1 MEKSISIVKLYS
13 LIILMVVMISCQE
26 KNEVIIFEPSSVS
39 FDPALDTFTGSPGD
53 ILNMNVIVDGESSF
67 VNLKKIK
74 FVGGEIEEE
83 TFILETT
90 DEQYPVPNNYAFSY
104 ELKEDEIGKEVT
116 FSFRIESEISDP
128 QRGRMTTMGMKDLKI
143 TTVAP

>member
-1 MEKSISIVKLYS
+1 MERSISILKFYLF
-13 LIILMVVMISCQE
+13 IILLAGMINCQE
-26 KNEVIIFEPSSVS
+26 KNDIIIFEPSLVS
-39 FDPALDTFTGSPGD
+39 FDPALDTFPGSPSD

-74 FVGGEIEEE
+74 FVGEQIEEE

-90 DEQYPVPNNYAFSY
+90 EEQYPVPYNFVFSY

-128 QRGRMTTMGMKDLKI
+128 QRGRMTTMGMKDIKI
-143 TTVAP
+143 ITKFL

>member
-26 KNEVIIFEPSSVS
+26 KNEVILFEPSSVS

-74 FVGGEIEEE
+74 FVDGELEEE
-83 TFILETT
+83 TFILETK
-90 DEQYPVPNNYAFSY
+90 DEQYPVPYDYEFSY
-104 ELKEDEIGKEVT
+104 ALREDEIGKEIT

-128 QRGRMTTMGMKDLKI
+128 QRGRMTTMGMKDI
-143 TTVAP
+143 TILTK